1 MKTRQAAAQRHSSTE
16 HATHKMQASV
26 SKVEAQLAKLED
38 EMKGKPAKDLP
49 ALEAEAL
56 KGDTLLERKLAAASL
71 KLQLS
76 QKKLLEARSGKR
88 QAETNTARN
97 EKETPFF
104 WTHTPSADEKAVSGA
119 ALSARK
125 TSLSLAAV
133 HSGGKHRRRLLED
146 GCAYEAYVEVPTSA
160 AFDARV
166 EVLRKTQILL
176 VKKGFDDAAGRGAFS
191 IETSIEDVPPPAPTV
206 RLADCDEDK
215 CCRVEILHEEKWG
228 TVCDDTSKDAA
239 FNVASVACKQAG
251 CDGVGAELKFRF
263 GGGSGD
269 IWLDDVECNG
279 GEEELGDC
287 ENSGAWGD
295 GNEDCDHDEDMGV
308 CCPNG
313 CTGPTY

>member
-1 MKTRQAAAQRHSSTE
+1 MKC
-16 HATHKMQASV
+16 
-26 SKVEAQLAKLED
+26 
-38 EMKGKPAKDLP
+38 KPAQDLP

-76 QKKLLEARSGKR
+76 QKKLLEAKSGTR
-88 QAETNTARN
+88 QAARDTARN
-97 EKETPFF
+97 DKETPFF

-125 TSLSLAAV
+125 TSLAAV

-146 GCAYEAYVEVPTSA
+146 GCAYEAYVEAPTSA

-191 IETSIEDVPPPAPTV
+191 IETSIEDIPPPAPTV

-228 TVCDDTSKDAA
+228 TVCDDGWDQNTQGPDAQVVCRQLGYKGGTSTGCQGWHSNSPNGAGRIWMDDVQCGGHEQRLQDCPRRNPWGS
-239 FNVASVACKQAG
+239 FSSLFSVAWALLSWKASRARAIARRFAAG
-251 CDGVGAELKFRF
+251 S
-263 GGGSGD
+263 GGGTSPPRP
-269 IWLDDVECNG
+269 ERNC
-279 GEEELGDC
+279 
-287 ENSGAWGD
+287 
-295 GNEDCDHDEDMGV
+295 
-308 CCPNG
+308 
-313 CTGPTY
+313 